1 MEIIV
6 WDKKTGR
13 SGDPREEREGP
24 TRPMYLATWGCPF
37 PTSES
42 FFVSFSIPTL
52 CLDPKTLNIYPSLSI

>member
-6 WDKKTGR
+6 WDKKTGQN
-13 SGDPREEREGP
+13 GDPRGEREGP
-24 TRPMYLATWGCPF
+24 TRPNFLAAWALLV

-52 CLDPKTLNIYPSLSI
+52 RFDPKTRNIYPSLSI

>member
-13 SGDPREEREGP
+13 NGDPREKREGP
-24 TRPMYLATWGCPF
+24 TRPKYLAAWGYPF
-37 PTSES
+37 STSES

-52 CLDPKTLNIYPSLSI
+52 RLDLKTLNIYSSLLI